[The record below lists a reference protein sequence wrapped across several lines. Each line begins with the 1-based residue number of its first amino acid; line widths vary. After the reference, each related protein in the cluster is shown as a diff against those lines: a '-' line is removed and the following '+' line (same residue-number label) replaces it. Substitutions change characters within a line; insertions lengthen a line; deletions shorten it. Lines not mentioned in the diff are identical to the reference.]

1 MFTNGFFAGGMGIM
15 PILMPITMIVI
26 MLIMAF
32 VARPMMSGHGGFQ
45 PRQQHSSRDH
55 GESGGDEAALEILKR
70 RYAGGEI
77 TKAEYEE
84 MKRDI

>member
-15 PILMPITMIVI
+15 LMPIIMIVI

-32 VARPMMSGHGGFQ
+32 VVRPMMSGHGGFQ

-55 GESGGDEAALEILKR
+55 GESGGNEAALEILKR

>member
-15 PILMPITMIVI
+15 LMPIIMIVI

-32 VARPMMSGHGGFQ
+32 VVRPMMSGHGGFQ

-55 GESGGDEAALEILKR
+55 GESGRDEAALEILKR

-77 TKAEYEE
+77 TKTEYEE